1 MESNDS
7 FSRLIMMMM
16 VIIIIIIIIII
27 INEDFSTNIVKGL
40 KSCKSNP
47 NVKA

>member
-7 FSRLIMMMM
+7 FSRLIMMMVM
-16 VIIIIIIIIII
+16 VIIIIIRL
-27 INEDFSTNIVKGL
+27 INEDFSTNDVKGW
-40 KSCKSNP
+40 KICKSNP

>member
-7 FSRLIMMMM
+7 FSRLIMMMVM
-16 VIIIIIIIIII
+16 VKIIIIRL
-27 INEDFSTNIVKGL
+27 INEDFSTNYVKGL
-40 KSCKSNP
+40 KICKSNP